1 MRTLIK
7 KVRTAVDQGDDAEA
21 TRLLPVALA
30 KISRV
35 ASRGA
40 IHRNTAA
47 RTISRLNRA
56 VNKVG

>member
-7 KVRTAVDQGDDAEA
+7 KVRTAIDQRDGAEA
-21 TRLLPVALA
+21 TRLLPGALA

-47 RTISRLNRA
+47 RTIARLSRA
-56 VNKVG
+56 VNEVG